1 MILQGE
7 EVCWFQQ
14 RLNSYAFAVVDF
26 ILVSCSV
33 LMFAVALPE
42 FVFFFHFFPLIKG
55 VFWVVF
61 PHSNQGYKERRCRT
75 LQTVKSSEAL

>member
-1 MILQGE
+1 MTEVWE
-7 EVCWFQQ
+7 EVCWCQQ

-33 LMFAVALPE
+33 LMFTVALPE
-42 FVFFFHFFPLIKG
+42 FVLLQG